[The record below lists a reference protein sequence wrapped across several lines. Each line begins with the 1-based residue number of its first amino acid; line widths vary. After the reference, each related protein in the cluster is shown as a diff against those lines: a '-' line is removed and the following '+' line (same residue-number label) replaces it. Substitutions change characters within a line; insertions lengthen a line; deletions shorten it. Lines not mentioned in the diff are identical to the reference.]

1 MTKTSRKIAVGVGL
15 IGLGGLV
22 LYLRNLYQLKKAS
35 DNIKYEI
42 VNVGKP
48 SIAGGKLKLDL
59 NMLFTNPTN
68 KAVDLETILLDIN
81 FSNGTPLAS
90 VTKTNFGTIQ
100 ANNRTNITLPIET
113 GNLSFTALIN
123 LLNLINNGGEGYRN
137 LKSTGNYNA
146 EGYLQT
152 INDEVKLF

>member
-1 MTKTSRKIAVGVGL
+1 MGKAIKSIVIGGAVLGVGF
-15 IGLGGLV
+15 
-22 LYLRNLYQLKKAS
+22 YLRNLWMLKKAS

-81 FSNGTPLAS
+81 FLNGTPLAS
-90 VTKTNFGTIQ
+90 VTRTNFGTIQ
-100 ANNRTNITLPIET
+100 ANNRTNISLPIET
-113 GNLSFTALIN
+113 GNLSFVALLN
-123 LLNLINNGGEGYRN
+123 LLNLINNGGEGYRT
-137 LKSTGNYNA
+137 LKIKGNYKA
-146 EGYLQT
+146 EGFLQT
-152 INDEVKLF
+152 IDDEVKIF